1 MLGEVLEQVA
11 GACVLLPSAVPAQ
24 CLKSLSSWKIP
35 LLSCSGALGFSFP
48 SLIWDLLS
56 PELGFVTLQ
65 Q

>member
-11 GACVLLPSAVPAQ
+11 GACVLLLLAVPAP
-24 CLKSLSSWKIP
+24 CLKSLSRWKIP
-35 LLSCSGALGFSFP
+35 LLSCTGTLSFS
-48 SLIWDLLS
+48 SLLWDLLS

>member
-35 LLSCSGALGFSFP
+35 LLSCSGTLGFSFP